1 MTLTGTLLPAISK
14 LTEENQQRVHRLLAH
29 TPPSINLQ
37 KYPPTRQAAVLVLLF
52 ERAGELRVLLTT
64 RAKTLRTHPGQT
76 ALPGGAKDDSDA
88 TIVDAAYR
96 EAMEE
101 VGLPLHHPDV
111 HTLCLLRPFI
121 AWTRSFVLVTPV
133 VALLTDLSVLE
144 TLTPSPDE
152 VDLIFDHPLAAIL
165 EPSLGKGEPLVPLNS
180 ELWPSS
186 DPFYN
191 YADSK
196 WAWMGNSTYRLH
208 RFRAAAA
215 AIKGMT
221 ADVLILAAAIAFE
234 REPSFEWYAPGQ
246 FAGLEGTLAALDI
259 TAFNSWNR
267 REPVK
272 AEDGSVVVR
281 PVSLE

>member
-1 MTLTGTLLPAISK
+1 
-14 LTEENQQRVHRLLAH
+14 
-29 TPPSINLQ
+29 
-37 KYPPTRQAAVLVLLF
+37 TRQAAVLVLLF
-52 ERAGELRVLLTT
+52 ERDGELRVLLTT

-76 ALPGGAKDDSDA
+76 ALPGGGKDEEDE
-88 TIVDAAYR
+88 TIVDTAYR
-96 EAMEE
+96 EAYEE
-101 VGLPLHHPDV
+101 VGLPLDHSAV

-133 VALLTDLSVLE
+133 VSLLTDPSVIS
-144 TLTPSPDE
+144 TLRAAESE

-165 EPSLGKGEPLVPLNS
+165 DPHLSNSEPLVELSS

-186 DPFYN
+186 DLFYN
-191 YADSK
+191 YTDSH

-221 ADVLILAAAIAFE
+221 ADVLILAASIAYDKP
-234 REPSFEWYAPGQ
+234 PSFEWFAPGQ
-246 FAGLEGTLAALDI
+246 FTTVEDTMDALDLC
-259 TAFNSWNR
+259 AFNKWNR
-267 REPVK
+267 WEPTV
-272 AEDGSVVVR
+272 AADGTTLTR